1 MGKSWDTK
9 KVNNFIECFE
19 HVAHNYIERLSD
31 VHRSYE
37 EYTNNETFVGRAAD
51 STKNFLISSRKN
63 LIVSSTSFQKK

>member
-37 EYTNNETFVGRAAD
+37 EYTNNETFVGRLIVQ
-51 STKNFLISSRKN
+51 KIFLISSRKN